1 MQSKFNQEF
10 WVDEPAIPAYHRRRS
25 KLQHLETERS
35 FTMFGLGTVINVAA
49 ILIGGIFGALF
60 GKLLKQRHQD
70 ALSKACGICVLFIGI
85 GGALE
90 GMLQL
95 RDGSIASS
103 GSLLIIACLAIGG
116 LIGEIVNIENAFERF
131 GQWLK
136 IKTGNSKDAR
146 FVDGFVTASLTVCI
160 GAMAIVGAIQ
170 DGLQGDIS
178 ILTTKAIL
186 DLIIVMVMT
195 CSMGK
200 GCAFSAIPVGIFQ
213 GSITALSLLIKPL
226 MTTTSLANLSMIGS
240 ILIFCVGINLVWGK
254 TIRVANL
261 LPAIVIAVAAAFLP
275 L

>member
-1 MQSKFNQEF
+1 
-10 WVDEPAIPAYHRRRS
+10 
-25 KLQHLETERS
+25 
-35 FTMFGLGTVINVAA
+35 MFGLGTLINVIA
-49 ILIGGIFGALF
+49 IVIGGICGALF
-60 GKLLKQRHQD
+60 GRLLQERHQD
-70 ALSKACGICVLFIGI
+70 SLSKACGICVLFIGI

-90 GMLQL
+90 GMLQVS
-95 RDGSIASS
+95 DGSIVS
-103 GSLLIIACLAIGG
+103 GSSLLIIGCLAIGG
-116 LIGEIVNIENAFERF
+116 LIGEILNIEDAFERF

-136 IKTGNSKDAR
+136 VKTGNSKDAR

-200 GCAFSAIPVGIFQ
+200 GCIFSAIPVGIFQ
-213 GSITALSLLIKPL
+213 GSVTALSLLIKPL
-226 MTTTSLANLSMIGS
+226 MTDAALANLSMIGS

-254 TIRVANL
+254 KIRVANL

-275 L
+275 ITL